1 MICRNVIGNVNISG
15 NGSINIVQ
23 SVVCG
28 NGVEESSM
36 TAIRNKGN
44 IIKHIDNI
52 VSKIPDAYYRN
63 RFAAL
68 VPYIV
73 RRFGGVKTLLFLD
86 YLYNNGF
93 FSAPAS
99 TRWHLAYAGG
109 LLAHS
114 INVAEQM
121 IELSQR
127 YSDVSV
133 ESCAVIGLFHDIC
146 KMDAYVYDK
155 TSDTFK
161 WNKKRLA
168 DVTNDSEHGELS
180 IKRISAFLPLSDA
193 EAAAIEWHMGLYDWR
208 LNPTRNADDAT
219 ADEVL
224 SSIKSNRKR
233 YEDACRAYPT
243 VKLAHI
249 ADMIASQLV
258 EKD

>member
-1 MICRNVIGNVNISG
+1 MICRNVIENVNISG
-15 NGSINIVQ
+15 NGSISIVQ

-28 NGVEESSM
+28 DGIEESSM
-36 TAIRNKGN
+36 TVVRKKNSVAS
-44 IIKHIDNI
+44 HIDDI
-52 VSKIPDAYYRN
+52 VNKISDASYRN

-73 RRFGGVKTLLFLD
+73 MRFGSVKTLLFLD
-86 YLYNNGF
+86 YLYSNGF

-121 IELSQR
+121 VELSQR
-127 YSDVSV
+127 YSDVSA
-133 ESCAVIGLFHDIC
+133 ESCAVIGLFHDVC

-161 WNKKRLA
+161 WNKRRLA

-180 IKRISAFLPLSDA
+180 VKRISAFLPLSDA
-193 EAAAIEWHMGLYDWR
+193 EEAAIEWHMGLYDWR
-208 LNPTRNADDAT
+208 LNPPRNAGDAT
-219 ADEVL
+219 AEEIL

-233 YEDACRAYPT
+233 YEEACKSYPS

-258 EKD
+258 EKN